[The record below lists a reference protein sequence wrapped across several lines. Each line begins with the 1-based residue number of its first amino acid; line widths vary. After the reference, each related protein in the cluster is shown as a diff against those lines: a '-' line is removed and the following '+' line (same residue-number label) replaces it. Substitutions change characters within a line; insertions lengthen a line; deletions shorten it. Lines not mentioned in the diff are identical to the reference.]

1 MAGQVRRRRDGFPA
15 GPRDTRGSRQSGSF
29 RRTKF
34 CHERT
39 IGPGSVQFCLTREA
53 SNRLMGQ
60 NKKRNLRL
68 QKVQIRRNVVL
79 IKNNV
84 KEDFVRYKR

>member
-60 NKKRNLRL
+60 KKREIYFHKRYIF
-68 QKVQIRRNVVL
+68 VEQIRRNVVL
-79 IKNNV
+79 IKIQV
-84 KEDFVRYKR
+84 

>member
-1 MAGQVRRRRDGFPA
+1 MAGQVRRRIDGFPA
-15 GPRDTRGSRQSGSF
+15 GPRGTRGSRQSGSF
-29 RRTKF
+29 RRTRF